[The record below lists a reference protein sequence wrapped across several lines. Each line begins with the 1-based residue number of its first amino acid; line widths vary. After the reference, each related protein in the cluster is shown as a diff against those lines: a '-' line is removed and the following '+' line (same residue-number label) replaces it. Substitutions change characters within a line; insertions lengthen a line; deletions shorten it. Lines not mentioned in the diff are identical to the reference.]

1 MEQFYHSRLGN
12 GIRLV
17 HKKAKSPVC
26 YIAITVN
33 AGTRD
38 EKKNQHGVA
47 HLSEHMLFKGT
58 DKHTPFQLNR
68 LLENRGAEVNAYT
81 TKEETV
87 LHATCIRSDY
97 TKMLRLLCEMFFSS
111 RYLDKDIK
119 SEKEIIYDEINSY
132 KDSPSELIFDE
143 FENEL
148 YHGSPL
154 GRNILGDKRHLQSI
168 DRSHVVS
175 FTGERYNTDQI
186 VVSSWG
192 GISDREFQ
200 RISENIFSVIPENLR
215 NYQRTKPD
223 LAPLFNIEKHKNTFQ
238 THYLFGGLA
247 PGMEDD
253 DRIAATVLSNIL
265 GGPFA
270 ISLLNQSLREKH
282 SLTYNVESAY
292 TAYSDSGLISVYFG
306 CEEEKTTEAISECRK
321 TIQTLKEKPLNQKI
335 LRIFKNQ
342 MTGSLMIANEN
353 PEALMLAVARTILI
367 FGKTS
372 DMEDIYRKIEA
383 VSASDIQRI
392 ARKIFDDSNI
402 NSIMYR

>member
-1 MEQFYHSRLGN
+1 MENFYQSRLDN

-17 HKKAKSPVC
+17 HRRAKSPVC

-38 EKKNQHGVA
+38 EKKNEHGVA

-58 DKHTPFQLNR
+58 SRHTPFQLNR

-87 LHATCIRSDY
+87 LHATCVKADY
-97 TKMLRLLCEMFFSS
+97 VKMLRLLSEMFFMS
-111 RYLDKDIK
+111 RYLDKDIR

-168 DRSHVVS
+168 DRRHVLS
-175 FTGERYNTDQI
+175 FTGDRYNTDQI
-186 VVSSWG
+186 VISSWG
-192 GISDREFQ
+192 EIPDREFQ
-200 RISENIFSVIPENLR
+200 KIAEVIFSDIPANLR
-215 NYQRTKPD
+215 NYKRTKPD
-223 LAPLFNIEKHKNTFQ
+223 RAPLFAIEKHKNTYQ

-247 PGMEDD
+247 PSMDD
-253 DRIAATVLSNIL
+253 EDRIAATVLSNIL

-282 SLTYNVESAY
+282 SLTYNVESSY
-292 TAYSDSGLISVYFG
+292 TAYSDSGLLSVYFG
-306 CEEEKTTEAISECRK
+306 CEEEKTAEAISECMR
-321 TIQTLKEKPLNQKI
+321 TIRAVKEKPLGEKT
-335 LRIFKNQ
+335 LRIFKKQ
-342 MTGSLMIANEN
+342 MTGSLIIANEN

-367 FGKTS
+367 FGKIN
-372 DMEDIYRKIEA
+372 DMDEIYRKIESVTA
-383 VSASDIQRI
+383 ADIHRVASQ
-392 ARKIFDDSNI
+392 IFDDSNI